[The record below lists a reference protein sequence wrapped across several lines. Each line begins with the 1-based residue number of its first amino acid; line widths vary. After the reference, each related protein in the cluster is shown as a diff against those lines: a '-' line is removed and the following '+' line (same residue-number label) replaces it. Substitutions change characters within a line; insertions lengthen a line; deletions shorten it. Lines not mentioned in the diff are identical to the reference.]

1 MVTGKFSLKPSR
13 IEGRNRSTHPFT
25 RHLNPSMSANVSHR
39 VSGAQKHWV
48 GGAPLP
54 MEVNGWTEKV
64 HGRSTPDLG
73 GGLDMTESTDA
84 EEARILLIEKVRNL
98 AYLRAD
104 TEEFTLA
111 SGRTSRH
118 FFDTKPV
125 MCDPESAHL
134 LGVLIHDV
142 IANIEGGVDVVGG
155 LELGAVPLTGIVIA
169 KAGVG
174 STLRGF
180 IMRKEPKGR
189 GGRKTGNPPGIEG
202 STLLAGDRVVILE
215 DVTTT
220 GGSALKAVE
229 RLQQMG
235 CIVVACISIVDRQE
249 GGAEAF
255 EAAGVPL
262 IPLSTLSD
270 YDC

>member
-1 MVTGKFSLKPSR
+1 
-13 IEGRNRSTHPFT
+13 
-25 RHLNPSMSANVSHR
+25 
-39 VSGAQKHWV
+39 
-48 GGAPLP
+48 
-54 MEVNGWTEKV
+54 
-64 HGRSTPDLG
+64 
-73 GGLDMTESTDA
+73 MTESTDA